1 MVLWAQKHKYKI
13 VKLAFANG
21 NTHAEATDGMCVAV
35 SDSPHCGNGNLELIL
50 HKKALQMLSSIVK
63 PDEEL
68 YVGIVGKFA
77 MFLKS
82 DLFFASMMHE
92 GRYFEGSQLIDR
104 LQPAYKATVDSKEFF

>member
-1 MVLWAQKHKYKI
+1 MLWAQKHKYKI

-21 NTHAEATDGMCVAV
+21 NTHAEATDGMCAAV